1 MKENKRMKYYL
12 RKSAYGLAAVSVA
25 VLVGGSVVS
34 AHEVSND
41 PSPVVAKENS
51 EKNEEAKKEET
62 LESAKEKSKKVEK
75 VDKEVQLETAKKDA
89 LEELEALGASS
100 LIKKIA
106 DSAKTIEGLEE
117 FLKQTLPSL
126 RAIHKDKLEEE
137 LKREVAEEH
146 PEILE
151 NEEEGKVE
159 NTEDKNSES
168 EAVQPEKPET
178 EVETTDSDTENS
190 GETTEPHTEEMVESL
205 TKDTTETVDNEKEQE
220 KAKQNEV
227 AQETNRP
234 QETKRIAESA
244 APQAMP
250 RSDKASHYAST
261 LPVTGEDNSPILT
274 AIAMSVIAASGM
286 VAYGTKRKKQ

>member
-25 VLVGGSVVS
+25 VLAGGSVVS
-34 AHEVSND
+34 ANEVSE
-41 PSPVVAKENS
+41 PSPVVAEMKEKPEVPS
-51 EKNEEAKKEET
+51 EGVTTKEKDKKED
-62 LESAKEKSKKVEK
+62 KKT
-75 VDKEVQLETAKKDA
+75 QLETAKKDA
-89 LEELEALGASS
+89 LEKLEALDASQ

-106 DSAKTIEGLEE
+106 KSAKTVEGLKEFMEQTLPGLEE
-117 FLKQTLPSL
+117 VHKAKLK
-126 RAIHKDKLEEE
+126 EEITA
-137 LKREVAEEH
+137 EVAKEH

-159 NTEDKNSES
+159 NTEDENSES
-168 EAVQPEKPET
+168 ESVQPEKPET
-178 EVETTDSDTENS
+178 EVESTNSDTENS

-220 KAKQNEV
+220 KAKQNKV
-227 AQETNRP
+227 AQETARP
-234 QETKRIAESA
+234 QETKRIAVSA

-250 RSDKASHYAST
+250 RSDKASHYTTT
-261 LPVTGEDNSPILT
+261 LPGTGEDNSPILT